1 MTAPALAFGKL
12 PARRRQSRS
21 RPAPS
26 QESSPRNARRRYR
39 YGREEY
45 ERDVKDLQ
53 RRFASMRL
61 GIDL

>member
-1 MTAPALAFGKL
+1 MTRPALAFGKL
-12 PARRRQSRS
+12 PRRR
-21 RPAPS
+21 RPA
-26 QESSPRNARRRYR
+26 QRLETSPYNAPRRFH

-53 RRFASMRL
+53 RRFASMRI